1 MNSLLGSIYHRY
13 ILPGDYCK
21 VRIQRDEQAIGEIK
35 ERGRIFQQIKD
46 YSHTKEQSNTMANQI
61 TGRIVSIGD
70 TVQIASRTGGSPFM
84 KREFLL
90 DATTHDPY
98 TGERSQYENIV
109 PLEVSGD
116 KCAEL
121 DAFRT
126 GDVITVSFALQGREW
141 TNQDGQTK
149 RMVSIR
155 CYKVEARKP
164 AQKQQP
170 AQPAPQPAPPIQQFP
185 PSVDA
190 NGNPQADLPF

>member
-1 MNSLLGSIYHRY
+1 MS
-13 ILPGDYCK
+13 
-21 VRIQRDEQAIGEIK
+21 
-35 ERGRIFQQIKD
+35 
-46 YSHTKEQSNTMANQI
+46 NQI
-61 TGRIVSIGD
+61 TGRLAEIGQ
-70 TVQIASRTGGSPFM
+70 TVQIPSKTGGSPFL

-90 DATTHDPY
+90 DATTYDQW

-121 DAFRT
+121 DNFNV
-126 GDVITVSFALQGREW
+126 GDIITVSFALQGREW

-155 CYKVEARKP
+155 CYKIERRNQPGQVAST
-164 AQKQQP
+164 QQAAP
-170 AQPAPQPAPPIQQFP
+170 QPQPAPQYQASPTPSFP

-190 NGNPQADLPF
+190 YGNPQMKDDLPF

>member
-1 MNSLLGSIYHRY
+1 MN
-13 ILPGDYCK
+13 
-21 VRIQRDEQAIGEIK
+21 
-35 ERGRIFQQIKD
+35 
-46 YSHTKEQSNTMANQI
+46 NQI
-61 TGRIVSIGD
+61 TGRLAAIGQ
-70 TVQIASRTGGSPFM
+70 TVQIPSKTGGSPFL

-90 DATTHDPY
+90 DATTYDQW

-121 DAFRT
+121 DNFNV
-126 GDVITVSFALQGREW
+126 GDIITVSFALQGREW

-155 CYKVEARKP
+155 CYKIERRNQPGQVAVP
-164 AQKQQP
+164 QQAAHQP
-170 AQPAPQPAPPIQQFP
+170 QPAPQYQASPTPSFP

-190 NGNPQADLPF
+190 YGNPQMKDDLPF